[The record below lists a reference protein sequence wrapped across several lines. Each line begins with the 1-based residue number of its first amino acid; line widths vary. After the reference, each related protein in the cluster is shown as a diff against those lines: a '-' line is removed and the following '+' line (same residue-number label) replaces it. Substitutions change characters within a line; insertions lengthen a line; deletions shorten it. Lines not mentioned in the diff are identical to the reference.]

1 MSAIRKNIQNAKQY
15 DMENNSSTEN
25 TSPIT
30 VKSSDKLRKARI
42 LDKVL
47 ELATAENYSEIAVE
61 NQKLGRAYT
70 SNALI
75 HIQFTTT

>member
-1 MSAIRKNIQNAKQY
+1 MSAIRKKIQYAKQY

-25 TSPIT
+25 TSPI
-30 VKSSDKLRKARI
+30 KSSDKLRKARI

-47 ELATAENYSEIAVE
+47 ELATAENYNEIAAE